1 MHFSGSSET
10 RVVSQ
15 FCWWS
20 LSRSH
25 GCLGH
30 IGDWYYL
37 WLWEFSGIIADD
49 GNPYPRYHW
58 YHHIISQYISCLLKP
73 FHAFQNLKD
82 SPPRSTSE
90 KLTFTKDP
98 IPMWQSRPMIFFT
111 KRSSEE
117 LSFDRFPIWNS
128 PFGWVFPASRGVS
141 QRFTEFS
148 ASTSYELI
156 LKFFE
161 LIFFWKIKNRPE
173 TEWDIHGLC
182 NVYMIFMHTYMIFTS
197 YISGLW

>member
-1 MHFSGSSET
+1 MNLSCLCFFWKWCYSESCFAEMHFSGSSET

-73 FHAFQNLKD
+73 FHAFQNPKD

-90 KLTFTKDP
+90 KLTFTKNP
-98 IPMWQSRPMIFFT
+98 IPMWQANDFLYKKIFWRTF
-111 KRSSEE
+111 
-117 LSFDRFPIWNS
+117 IWQVS
-128 PFGWVFPASRGVS
+128 HLKQPFRLGIPR
-141 QRFTEFS
+141 
-148 ASTSYELI
+148 
-156 LKFFE
+156 
-161 LIFFWKIKNRPE
+161 
-173 TEWDIHGLC
+173 
-182 NVYMIFMHTYMIFTS
+182 
-197 YISGLW
+197 